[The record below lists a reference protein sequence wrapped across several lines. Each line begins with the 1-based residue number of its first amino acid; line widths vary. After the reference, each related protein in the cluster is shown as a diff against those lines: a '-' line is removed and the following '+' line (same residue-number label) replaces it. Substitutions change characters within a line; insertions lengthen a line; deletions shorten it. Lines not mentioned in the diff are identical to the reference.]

1 MTENILHI
9 VNGDSIV
16 SRLHDIG
23 IHDDQ
28 LVWREMLCEGKTV
41 FKLDSE
47 EFKTART
54 SYLYQFDATEET
66 YVQSFLKPLLETN
79 YKAYTTIVLWF
90 EYDLFCHI
98 NMIAALSY
106 LKTKNLNIPIHLVC
120 SGWIEHETNLKGL
133 GELTDKQLAQ
143 HYKEKV
149 LLTKDDIMLANE
161 LWRLYCTDNHI
172 FFKKYVTE
180 TSSFPYLSN
189 CISAHLKRFPD
200 VTNGLNVLEVNI
212 LKIIQQENIKSTHQL
227 TGYALQYQGY
237 YGFGDLQII
246 NIIHK
251 LASFFEIQ
259 KGRLVLNR
267 KGHLA
272 LEHIKSFYD
281 QVTDDTT
288 FGGCKKYKY
297 CYHPNKHILTKH
309 E

>member
-1 MTENILHI
+1 MAENILHI
-9 VNGDSIV
+9 INGDSIV

-41 FKLDSE
+41 FNLDSE

-54 SYLYQFDATEET
+54 SYLYQFEATEET

-79 YKAYTTIVLWF
+79 YKAYTSIVLWF

-106 LKTKNLNIPIHLVC
+106 LKTKKLDSPIYLVC
-120 SGWIEHETNLKGL
+120 SGWIEHEPNLKGL

-143 HYKEKV
+143 QYKDKI
-149 LLTKDDIMLANE
+149 LLTKEDIVLANE

-172 FFKKYVTE
+172 SFKKYVTR

-189 CISAHLKRFPD
+189 CISAHIKRFPN
-200 VTNGLNVLEVNI
+200 VTNGLNTLETHI

-227 TGYALQYQGY
+227 TGYVLQYQGY
-237 YGFGDLQII
+237 YGFGDIQIK

-259 KGRLVLNR
+259 KERLVLNR
-267 KGHLA
+267 QGHLA

-297 CYHPNKHILTKH
+297 CYHPTKHILTKH